1 MVKILTDHN
10 VALTNANNEYRST
23 YDIMKDVAAQ
33 WDNMNS
39 MEQAALAELMSGT
52 RQQSVFYSL
61 IEQFQEASGA
71 MDAMANSAGELSGA
85 YSVYLDTT
93 QAHINQF
100 KATFQDLGSDVFQ
113 SDTLKGFVDTGAG
126 ILKVL
131 DALIE
136 KFGVFG
142 TALPIVGII
151 KFKKNF
157 DQLFT
162 LGFSGAKDIT
172 LISDAIRGMSAEQAA
187 AAITTSALTEAE
199 QIQIL
204 VNSGVFASEEEAK
217 AAILAHSSA
226 NLVEVGT
233 TEAATAAS
241 TKFNLVLRGLWK
253 TILAHPYLVAG
264 AAILAVINLMKKYQ
278 EAQEE
283 AYKSAQEAA
292 AQSKQ
297 NLEDAKSEADQVD
310 ELINKYKELAEKDT
324 QDIETRNEIKEVQ
337 DKILEL
343 VGQQASGLDLVNGK
357 LDEQLEKLKQ
367 IRQFETED
375 MLDKANVA
383 YHDSL
388 EAESNAMAQKSFN
401 NERVIY
407 YQSGESTDSD
417 DAIFEFLH
425 KNGFALN
432 AQYDSEYHTYSLTDA
447 FDKNGNLTSGA
458 VEKLAIIQEMI
469 DSIKNDYNGDYLNTD
484 LYQALITQ
492 RDAYKKVI
500 SNTDTQLQSVI
511 QKTLDVSEF
520 DSELSNMTVDSA
532 ESFDDYRQ
540 ALIDK
545 VKEND
550 NVSIAIA
557 DGRLK
562 EEDLETY
569 VDSYMSASPDLS
581 QFYSDWKEWKADAE
595 RIPEILNKAAEA
607 GLDTPVMREYIDW
620 IKSLSSSDREI
631 VYSISAE
638 YSGGNDPDGKVSAL
652 LKALGDGGNVD
663 LTLRPK
669 IDPEELRKAG
679 WDADGNTADGD
690 YATVFTST
698 FSTVDKSR
706 AINLT
711 PILTDENG
719 NYIGVL
725 SPEELEDYA
734 NSILEGADDVKK
746 LQIGAEFKS
755 DDIENAVQKADKAAK
770 DIHLAE
776 DFFYDIGDPNRGVAA
791 MQRALDAYKNTY
803 TKKTGTDAFDFLL
816 NDKGTEK
823 DPHFIDRVD
832 KYIDKTNKLNNA
844 YKKFAEG
851 DFDNEDFDKLIREFP
866 ELATRSEDL
875 GIAINELQDNMNS
888 QIAADFANQM
898 SSMVT
903 DDDKDALLAW
913 QNAILNVGKTVDE
926 VTSRLAGDN
935 NKTQKF
941 INGIT
946 KAQSLLTSQKNGKSV
961 SFADFNSEEFKDYR
975 AALEYVN
982 GSMQLN
988 EDKVNEIAK
997 AKAKEQI
1004 SINKTNKALSQAKY
1018 IENARQIS
1026 VYRKQLALATQAR
1039 DKLEFRTKIDAL
1051 LEENAGIADACAQY
1065 DLLSSTLQEATDSY
1079 QHWLNAANAADYG
1092 DMMSDAENAIK
1103 TISDTFDES
1112 SDIYGQ
1118 VGSKKYQ
1125 AALDFIIPD
1134 TVDHD
1139 DDKAVQK
1146 YIENLKKY
1154 FYFDKDDNL
1163 AGMDIEKFI
1172 QDSLNSGLLV
1182 FDQKSKEYKIAGGK
1196 TMEDFAEG
1204 LKLSFGMVQA
1214 FFDEMQLYGG
1224 KFDWGDEAVKTIGD
1238 LAIEANEAAE
1248 ALRKIPEY
1256 GKYDF
1261 KLDFSDISTVD
1272 GQVKAIDGEIKEID
1286 KIRAK
1291 PNIDSSELEYAT
1303 SILEYLIRQKQTL
1316 LNPAIM
1322 SVDISQVDEKYRD
1335 AISLAQEYQGL
1346 VNDKEV
1352 LQKLGL
1358 DTSGVD
1364 KKLDET
1370 TQKVQAL
1377 DPKIKAEL
1385 NIDTTS
1391 KDGIETFIK
1400 TFDPSKYP
1408 KIVTFKADTKE
1419 VDEATEEVSEPIGR
1433 EVRYYATGV
1442 DSLPNNFDD
1451 IQRAVHYY
1459 AVVDDNV
1466 MVPDVPSRANG
1477 TAHSSGT
1484 AKIGGD
1490 WGTASGGKTLVGEL
1504 GREIVVDPR
1513 TGRWYTVGDKGAQ
1526 FVDIPKGAIIFN
1538 HIQSQSLLENGY
1550 VTGRAHALV
1559 SGTAMV
1565 TGGIGIPNVGYSTKR
1580 KNRIAEEISNA
1591 TASEISD
1598 STPNGGDDNP
1608 EDSFKYIDRIEIFLD
1623 RIHRKINAVKDAISD
1638 VFSLWSTRGDNITKQ
1653 IGNITDEIDT
1663 QQAAARRYLEEARKQ
1678 IDKYGLDPEWVKDIE
1693 SGGIGFS
1700 YLTNLDDLYE
1710 GYEEYKKWYD
1720 KYLDSRDTIAGLER
1734 DLSQLYK
1741 DQFDNIK
1748 KNYENQIDLSEY
1760 LRDSEE
1766 KTYSQ
1771 STTYFDD
1778 MRGVYSKNL
1787 ELLTNEA
1794 KDLEEQLQKAIDSDA
1809 IEVGSEAW
1817 QEMKK
1822 EINGVTKEISK
1833 TNVELAKLYTEQF
1846 DYIQNNYNNQ
1856 ISSYESLND
1865 ANEKNFTATTN
1876 YFKEMRDIST
1886 KTLKTQKEELA
1897 DLEREYEEAMA
1908 SGRIEKGSEAWYKM
1922 CSAIDDTKRS
1932 ISETRVELKQLY
1944 LDEFDYIQDGYKNQ
1958 LSLYEY
1964 YSNAFQKRATLAETR
1979 GYASSRNIL
1988 DAQQKVQ
1995 KQSVVT
2001 LRRELLSL
2009 EKEFSEALSTG
2020 QIEEG
2025 SEAWYSMQ
2033 SAINATKEA
2042 IYDSRIETEK
2052 LNKAMREL
2060 EWQRF
2065 EFKQSTVSQ
2074 LNDEADFLVNMMSFT
2089 DLYDGKGRLTD
2100 TGLATK
2106 AMHELKADVL
2116 NDQLKEYSLELAR
2129 NENALYSDPENVEL
2143 LNHRQELLKLSRE
2156 TALAL
2161 ENENKAIV
2169 SMVEDGIKLEL
2180 DSLKEL
2186 IDTYKEALDAEKD
2199 LYDYEKSI
2207 SEKSKKLSD
2216 IQKQLSA
2223 YANDSSEEAKA
2234 TVQKL
2239 KVDLTDAQK
2248 DLEET
2253 EYARSIS
2260 DQKKL
2265 LDDVY
2270 TEYEKFLNARLDDTN
2285 KLLNDMRMITN
2296 AIPDRIGETLIRTAS
2311 GVLQSL
2317 SGDMNDVWTKAKGKL
2332 DKWNSYADDP
2342 DKVTAETVTALGTSW
2357 GVIGDSL
2364 RGTVLDSSYVTDN
2377 KIDGIKTAVDINV
2390 HGIETRLSDLEH
2402 KGGQIIANTDAK
2414 AEDIKGNISDN
2425 TRTVQSGFTTTNDT
2439 LRSIKELVRS
2449 IEKRA
2454 EEETAPYLGDVNVD
2468 NDINS
2473 SDALKILRGAVGT
2486 EKLTSQEKAL
2496 ADMNGDGVVDS
2507 ADALLALRMGVGLDL
2522 DKKTKLKSYSSGGL
2536 VDYTGI
2542 ANVHGSKTNPE
2553 YVLSAKDTQNF
2564 IRLNDILR
2572 DAMRSQSFELFS
2584 GAFGID
2590 APALQLAKI
2599 PPLVSGVGA
2608 PNRIQD
2614 VQIVNNIEIDHVEN
2628 YDDFVNRFR
2637 TDKKFEKM
2645 IRTMTVG
2652 DLSGGRSIDKY
2663 KYRW

>member
-1 MVKILTDHN
+1 MQI
-10 VALTNANNEYRST
+10 Y
-23 YDIMKDVAAQ
+23 
-33 WDNMNS
+33 
-39 MEQAALAELMSGT
+39 
-52 RQQSVFYSL
+52 
-61 IEQFQEASGA
+61 
-71 MDAMANSAGELSGA
+71 
-85 YSVYLDTT
+85 
-93 QAHINQF
+93 
-100 KATFQDLGSDVFQ
+100 
-113 SDTLKGFVDTGAG
+113 
-126 ILKVL
+126 
-131 DALIE
+131 
-136 KFGVFG
+136 
-142 TALPIVGII
+142 
-151 KFKKNF
+151 
-157 DQLFT
+157 T
-162 LGFSGAKDIT
+162 LGFSGATSIKLIT
-172 LISDAIRGMSAEQAA
+172 DGLKGMTAEQAA
-187 AAITTSALTEAE
+187 SVLSTTALTESKQTE
-199 QIQIL
+199 IL
-204 VNSGVFASEEEAK
+204 VNSGLFESEEAAK
-217 AAILAHSSA
+217 TAVLAHSKA
-226 NLVEVGT
+226 NIVEAGS
-233 TEAATAAS
+233 TEAVTAAS
-241 TKFNLVLRGLWK
+241 TKLTLILKGLWK

-310 ELINKYKELAEKDT
+310 ELINKYKELAEKGT

-367 IRQFETED
+367 IRQLETED

-383 YHDSL
+383 YHDAL
-388 EAESNAMAQKSFN
+388 EAESNAIAQKSFN

-407 YQSGESTDSD
+407 YQNGESTDSD
-417 DAIFEFLH
+417 DAIFEFLN

-432 AQYDSEYHTYSLTDA
+432 AQYDSEYHTYSLTDT
-447 FDKNGNLTSGA
+447 FDRNGNLTSGA

-569 VDSYMSASPDLS
+569 VDSYMSVSPDLS

-652 LKALGDGGNVD
+652 LKAFGDGGNVD

-679 WDADGNTADGD
+679 WDADGNAADGD

-832 KYIDKTNKLNNA
+832 KYIDKTNKLSNA

-913 QNAILNVGKTVDE
+913 QNAILDVGKTVDE

-975 AALEYVN
+975 AALEYIN

-1026 VYRKQLALATQAR
+1026 VYRKQLTLATQAR
-1039 DKLEFRTKIDAL
+1039 DKLDFQTKIDAL

-1139 DDKAVQK
+1139 DAQAVQK

-1154 FYFDKDDNL
+1154 FYFDEDGSF

-1172 QDSLNSGLLV
+1172 QNSLNSGLMVL
-1182 FDQKSKEYKIAGGK
+1182 DQKSNEYKIAGGR

-1204 LKLSFGMVQA
+1204 LKLSSGMVQA
-1214 FFDEMQLYGG
+1214 FFDEMQLFGG

-1248 ALRKIPEY
+1248 ALRNIPEY
-1256 GKYDF
+1256 KKYDF
-1261 KLDFSDISTVD
+1261 KLDFSDISTAD
-1272 GQVKAIDGEIKEID
+1272 GQVKAIDAEMKEID

-1316 LNPAIM
+1316 QDPAIM

-1335 AISLAQEYQGL
+1335 TINLAQEYQST

-1358 DTSGVD
+1358 DTSGTD
-1364 KKLDET
+1364 KKLAEI
-1370 TQKVQAL
+1370 TQKIQAL

-1385 NIDTTS
+1385 NLDTTS

-1400 TFDPSKYP
+1400 NFDPNKYP

-1419 VDEATEEVSEPIGR
+1419 VDEASEEVSEPLDR
-1433 EVRYYATGV
+1433 EVRYYATGI
-1442 DSLPNNFDD
+1442 DSLPDNFDE

-1550 VTGRAHALV
+1550 VSGRAHALV

-1580 KNRIAEEISNA
+1580 KNRIAEEIANA
-1591 TASEISD
+1591 AASEISD
-1598 STPNGGDDNP
+1598 SMPDGGDDNP
-1608 EDSFKYIDRIEIFLD
+1608 EDSFKYIDRVEILLD
-1623 RIHRKINAVKDAISD
+1623 RIHRKIDAVKDAISD

-1653 IGNITDEIDT
+1653 IGNITNEIDT

-1794 KDLEEQLQKAIDSDA
+1794 KDLEEQLRKAVDDGA

-1846 DYIQNNYNNQ
+1846 DYIQNNYKNQ

-1876 YFKEMRDIST
+1876 YYKEMREISN
-1886 KTLKTQKEELA
+1886 KTLKSQQEELVA
-1897 DLEREYEEAMA
+1897 LEKEFDEAMA
-1908 SGRIEKGSEAWYKM
+1908 SGRIKEGSEAWYKM
-1922 CSAIDDTKRS
+1922 RGAIDDTKRS
-1932 ISETRVELKQLY
+1932 ISKTKVELKQLY
-1944 LDEFDYIQDGYKNQ
+1944 LDEFSYIQDGFKNQ

-1964 YSNAFQKRATLAETR
+1964 YTNVYQKKATLAETQ
-1979 GYASSRNIL
+1979 GYMASSKSLAAQKDVQIKNASIL
-1988 DAQQKVQ
+1988 REEL
-1995 KQSVVT
+1995 VT
-2001 LRRELLSL
+2001 LQEELTDAVSKG
-2009 EKEFSEALSTG
+2009 E
-2020 QIEEG
+2020 IEEG

-2033 SAINATKEA
+2033 SAIDATKEA

-2060 EWQRF
+2060 EWQKF
-2065 EFKQSTVSQ
+2065 DFGQSMTGQ
-2074 LNDEADFLVNMMSFT
+2074 LNDEADFLINMMGFT
-2089 DLYDGKGRLTD
+2089 DLYDKKGRLTD
-2100 TGLATK
+2100 TGLATLGLRN
-2106 AMHELKADVL
+2106 MKADVY
-2116 NDQLKEYSLELAR
+2116 DKQSKEYLAEITDLELK
-2129 NENALYSDPENVEL
+2129 LYNDPENVDL
-2143 LNHRQELLKLSRE
+2143 INRKQELLKLSRE
-2156 TALAL
+2156 TAIAM
-2161 ENENKAIV
+2161 ENEQKAIV
-2169 SMVEDGIKLEL
+2169 SMIENGIKLEL

-2186 IDTYKEALDAEKD
+2186 IEAYKNSLDSAKD
-2199 LYDYEKSI
+2199 LYDYQNNIAKKS
-2207 SEKSKKLSD
+2207 SD
-2216 IQKQLSA
+2216 IAAIQKQLSA
-2223 YANDSSEEAKA
+2223 YANDSSEETKA

-2239 KVDLTDAQK
+2239 KVELSNAQK
-2248 DLEET
+2248 DLQET

-2265 LDDVY
+2265 LDEIYD
-2270 TEYEKFLNARLDDTN
+2270 EYESFLNSRLDDTN
-2285 KLLNDMRMITN
+2285 KLLEDMRMITN
-2296 AIPDRIGETLIRTAS
+2296 AIPDRIGE
-2311 GVLQSL
+2311 VLRDTSL
-2317 SGDMNDVWTKAKGKL
+2317 SASIHISSEMNGIWNQAAEELRKWNENAESQNQITRETLSAADASWGSFGDALRGSVL
-2332 DKWNSYADDP
+2332 DKYSQ
-2342 DKVTAETVTALGTSW
+2342 T
-2357 GVIGDSL
+2357 
-2364 RGTVLDSSYVTDN
+2364 DSSIGNV
-2377 KIDGIKTAVDINV
+2377 KTAVDMNA
-2390 HGIETRLSDLEH
+2390 HGIETVFNDLEN
-2402 KGGQIIANTDAK
+2402 KGGQIVANSDRNAD
-2414 AEDIKGNISDN
+2414 DIKSEIYKRDN
-2425 TRTVQSGFTTTNDT
+2425 TVNVNKGFTTVTDALT
-2439 LRSIKELVRS
+2439 KISDYVEKIEKKADEMAAPYMGDVDLDDEVTSADSLIILRS
-2449 IEKRA
+2449 
-2454 EEETAPYLGDVNVD
+2454 
-2468 NDINS
+2468 
-2473 SDALKILRGAVGT
+2473 GT
-2486 EKLTSQEKAL
+2486 GLEKLTDKQNKL
-2496 ADMNGDGVVDS
+2496 ADLDGDGVVTS
-2507 ADALLALRMGVGLDL
+2507 VDALLALRTGLGL
-2522 DKKTKLKSYSSGGL
+2522 EQKVKAKSYSTGGL
-2536 VDYTGI
+2536 VDYSGV
-2542 ANVHGSKTNPE
+2542 ANVHGTKSNPE
-2553 YVLSAKDTQNF
+2553 LVLNAKDTQNF

-2572 DAMRSQSFELFS
+2572 EVMKTQGSDLFGS
-2584 GAFGID
+2584 LYGVSSPI
-2590 APALQLAKI
+2590 LQLARI
-2599 PPLVSGVGA
+2599 PSSLSSINQPELTH
-2608 PNRIQD
+2608 NT
-2614 VQIVNNIEIDHVEN
+2614 IVNLGGIAIDHVEDYN
-2628 YDDFVNRFR
+2628 DFVNKLK
-2637 TDKKFEKM
+2637 TDSKFEKM
-2645 IRTMTVG
+2645 VRSMTTG
-2652 DLSGGRSIDKY
+2652 ELNGGRSIDKY